1 MEGPSGRRAL
11 SNAAAAATISA
22 GLFVLLAVSV
32 LATACRDT
40 SHGSV
45 AAVSAGTFHT
55 CALTTE
61 GGVLCWGANGNGQL
75 GDGTPVKRRTSPVK
89 VAGLAE
95 GVVAVSGG
103 ELHTCAL
110 TGSGGVKCWGEN
122 GNGQLGDGT
131 TTDRSTPVDAV
142 GLNEGV
148 VAISTGTIHT
158 CALTTS
164 GGVKCWGRM
173 LLGPLSVQERAL
185 GTGMARDIKTAE
197 QVEDLAT
204 GVIAISSGTLHTCAL
219 TTSGGV
225 KCWGYNREGQLG
237 DGTKTDSGTPVDVSG
252 LSRGVVSIS
261 AGWKHT
267 CAVKSDATVKCWGW
281 NNGGQIGDGT
291 VTDRTT
297 PTAVEGL
304 TEGAKA
310 VSTGRMHTC
319 ALTASGAVK
328 CWGFNGVGQLGNGKI
343 LPSSAPVDVESL
355 SGGVTSISAGLSH
368 NCAATSTGGLKCWG
382 LGSSGQLGDGTP
394 STQHRPVPGD
404 VAGLAGR

>member
-1 MEGPSGRRAL
+1 MFAL
-11 SNAAAAATISA
+11 SAACQGRGHAP
-22 GLFVLLAVSV
+22 
-32 LATACRDT
+32 
-40 SHGSV
+40 V

-61 GGVLCWGANGNGQL
+61 GAVLCWGANGNGQL
-75 GDGTPVKRRTSPVK
+75 GDGSSVRRRTSPVR

-95 GVVAVSGG
+95 GVVAVSAG

-110 TGSGGVKCWGEN
+110 TDSGGVKCWGEN

-131 TTDRSTPVDAV
+131 TTDRIAPVDVA
-142 GLNEGV
+142 GLGEGA

-158 CALTTS
+158 CALTAS

-185 GTGMARDIKTAE
+185 GTGMARDIRTADY
-197 QVEDLAT
+197 VDGLT
-204 GVIAISSGTLHTCAL
+204 SGVIAVSSGTLHTCAL

-237 DGTKTDSGTPVDVSG
+237 DGTKTDSGTPVDVAG
-252 LSRGVVSIS
+252 LGEGVVSIS

-267 CAVKSDATVKCWGW
+267 CAVTSDADVKCWGW

-291 VTDRTT
+291 VIDRTT
-297 PTAVEGL
+297 LAVVDGL
-304 TEGAKA
+304 TESATA

-328 CWGFNGVGQLGNGKI
+328 CWGFNGVGQLGNGKT
-343 LPSSAPVDVESL
+343 LPSSAPVDVEGL
-355 SGGVTSISAGLSH
+355 SGGVTSIASGLSH
-368 NCAATSTGGLKCWG
+368 NCAVTSAGGLKCWG
-382 LGSSGQLGDGTP
+382 IGSSGQLGDGTP
-394 STQHRPVPGD
+394 DAQHRPTPED
-404 VAGLAGR
+404 VAGLSGRQ

>member
-1 MEGPSGRRAL
+1 M
-11 SNAAAAATISA
+11 
-22 GLFVLLAVSV
+22 
-32 LATACRDT
+32 
-40 SHGSV
+40 
-45 AAVSAGTFHT
+45 
-55 CALTTE
+55 
-61 GGVLCWGANGNGQL
+61 CWGANGNGQL
-75 GDGTPVKRRTSPVK
+75 GDGTSVKRRTSPVN

-95 GVVAVSGG
+95 GVVAVSAG

-110 TGSGGVKCWGEN
+110 TVSGGVKCWGEN

-142 GLNEGV
+142 GLTEGV

-158 CALTTS
+158 CALTAS

-173 LLGPLSVQERAL
+173 LLGALSVQERAL

-197 QVEDLAT
+197 FVDGLTT
-204 GVIAISSGTLHTCAL
+204 GVIAVSSGTLHTCAL
-219 TTSGGV
+219 TASGGA

-237 DGTKTDSGTPVDVSG
+237 DGTKTDSGTPVEVSG
-252 LSRGVVSIS
+252 LSEGVLSIS

-267 CAVKSDATVKCWGW
+267 CVVMSDAAVKCWGW

-304 TEGAKA
+304 VEGARA

-319 ALTASGAVK
+319 ALAASGAVK
-328 CWGFNGVGQLGNGKI
+328 CWGFNGVGQLGNGKT
-343 LPSSAPVDVESL
+343 LPSSAPVHVDSL
-355 SGGVTSISAGLSH
+355 SGGVTSISTGLSH
-368 NCAATSTGGLKCWG
+368 NCAATSEGGLKCWG
-382 LGSSGQLGDGTP
+382 IGSSGQLGDGSP
-394 STQHRPVPGD
+394 DTQHRPVPGD